1 MFFYNLITNKMV
13 KNAGGNKA
21 KGFARKHTNGGKND
35 NILRVSEDEGE
46 IYSVVTKMCG
56 NSMFECVGID
66 HVSRLGH
73 IRGKFSGKGKRDNIV
88 QSGTWVL
95 IGVREWDIKKEEE
108 KQEIDTKSTKKA
120 KLPQCDLLEVYTDND
135 KTRLRNEVVAE
146 WKVLVKND
154 PTKIDNEDDNNFDYE
169 EEIGFKF
176 ATDKDIERD
185 ALLKEA
191 KSASCEKISMMDPA
205 LEAET
210 EAKDDWISVDDL

>member
-1 MFFYNLITNKMV
+1 
-13 KNAGGNKA
+13 
-21 KGFARKHTNGGKND
+21 
-35 NILRVSEDEGE
+35 
-46 IYSVVTKMCG
+46 
-56 NSMFECVGID
+56 MFECVGID
-66 HVSRLGH
+66 RIARLGH

-135 KTRLRNEVVAE
+135 KARLRNEIVAE
-146 WKVLVKND
+146 WRVLVKND

-185 ALLKEA
+185 VLLKEA
-191 KSASCEKISMMDPA
+191 KSATCEKITMMEPV

-210 EAKDDWISVDDL
+210 EAEAKDDWISVDDL

>member
-1 MFFYNLITNKMV
+1 MV

-66 HVSRLGH
+66 RIARLGH

-169 EEIGFKF
+169 DEIGFKF

-191 KSASCEKISMMDPA
+191 KSASCEKITMMDPA